1 MAIYLGNNKLT
12 GTGVQVDD
20 ALNSASSNPV
30 TNSAV
35 TSALSDS
42 GYVTWQKPSDWMD
55 IRNGAFNNSVY
66 FLVAHSEPVLS
77 EGTYTISQYPKWAC
91 YARIQEGNTYDI
103 FVDGVKVATS
113 ASEAV
118 TTIDWAQLYT
128 DGTIM
133 GGYPVTTPSNLITHI
148 VRMAPTNSSDTLNAA
163 KTSAITG
170 QTDHGL
176 LWAHFETSTPM
187 WLTFAFSA
195 SSGKKNY
202 LLQAITA
209 KNNKITYTVD
219 ANSNNSGLRYFAG
232 YCTSLVQI
240 PVLEAESTTYP
251 SGARLAFLQVP
262 AKKVVIK
269 NNNGTEDFSLLNQTY
284 IETIDIEN
292 GLVLATGGTGNEN
305 DGHGMENLKTLP
317 SFNESQST
325 TFQAYGL
332 TSLEPTVVDDS
343 KNSSRTVFRFFGTSS
358 GPVRGLK
365 GLTVSS
371 AAPFTGASPQI
382 RVDYTGMDRVALVK
396 LFKSMPTVTGSQVC
410 NVTGA
415 TGANDLTAEDLAIAT
430 NKGWTVTR

>member
-1 MAIYLGNNKLT
+1 MAIYLGTNKLT

-20 ALNSASSNPV
+20 ALNNASSNPV

-35 TSALSDS
+35 TSALSDG

-113 ASEAV
+113 ASESV

-133 GGYPVTTPSNLITHI
+133 GGYSVTTPSNLITHI

-163 KTSAITG
+163 KTSSITG

-187 WLTFAFSA
+187 WLTYAFGA
-195 SSGKKNY
+195 ENGKRNY

-209 KNNKITYTVD
+209 KNNKITYTVS
-219 ANSNNSGLRYFAG
+219 ATNNQSGLRYFAP

-240 PVLEAESTTYP
+240 PVLEAESTAYP
-251 SGARLAFLQVP
+251 SANYMCFQQVP

-269 NNNGTEDFSLLNQTY
+269 NNNGQENLALLNQSY
-284 IETIDIEN
+284 VETFDIEN
-292 GLVLATGGTGNEN
+292 GIDFATSATGTLQ
-305 DGHGMENLKTLP
+305 DGHGMKNLKTLP

-325 TFQAYGL
+325 TFQVYGL

-343 KNSSRTVFRFFGTSS
+343 KNSSRTMFRFFGTSS
-358 GPVRGLK
+358 EPVVGLK

-371 AAPFTGASPQI
+371 SAPFTGTSPQI

-396 LFKSMPTVTGSQVC
+396 LFKSMPTVSASQVC

-415 TGANDLTAEDLAIAT
+415 TGANDLTAQDLAIAT